1 MEYNLFDF
9 FGSIDDPR
17 RAQGVR
23 HSLPVLLSIIV
34 MAILSGCNGLKGFA
48 RFAKRMKR
56 N

>member
-34 MAILSGCNGLKGFA
+34 MAILSGYKVWIKLPLPKNSAIG
-48 RFAKRMKR
+48 
-56 N
+56 